1 MIAAFEDVCASS
13 YPMRLEPFLLDVIA
27 LDYVI
32 MIVWNRTFRSIC
44 AAIWTCDFEGQ
55 RKSTVDEIVV
65 NFGGVKFAHVT

>member
-1 MIAAFEDVCASS
+1 
-13 YPMRLEPFLLDVIA
+13 LLDVIA